1 MTVPE
6 LPVTQEE
13 QGSFAGDL
21 VGMFNFF
28 IDPAGAAK
36 LIRHKWFWV
45 GPVVLLSIVSIV
57 IGVMLMPI
65 VQQVLLSQPPP
76 PGQDPAQYQK
86 GMAIGLSIQRYA
98 TYCSPILVVI
108 LLAISAAILLGS
120 CSVMQIKAKFLWLF
134 NLLAGL
140 SLINLLQSVATFLII
155 KGKGELSTPAELQP
169 PLGLDIFMG
178 EGTNKF
184 LTAIVGYFSVFQ
196 IWYIVMMVLILAA
209 AFKVS
214 KGKAFAAAAPLLI
227 LTLLLKL
234 VGTVFQR

>member
-1 MTVPE
+1 MAVPE

-45 GPVVLLSIVSIV
+45 GPVVLLSIVGIV
-57 IGVMLMPI
+57 IGILVMPI

-86 GMAIGLSIQRYA
+86 GLAIGLAIQRYA

-108 LLAISAAILLGS
+108 LIAISAAIVLAS
-120 CSVMQIKAKFLWLF
+120 CSVMQIKTKFLWLF
-134 NLLAGL
+134 NLLAGV
-140 SLINLLQSVATFLII
+140 SLINLLQSIATYLII
-155 KGKGELSTPAELQP
+155 KGKGEINTPAELQP

-184 LTAIVGYFSVFQ
+184 LTAFVGYFSVFQ
-196 IWYIVMMVLILAA
+196 IWYIVMLVLVFAA

-214 KGKAFAAAAPLLI
+214 KGKALAAVAPLLI

-234 VGTVFQR
+234 GGAAFQR